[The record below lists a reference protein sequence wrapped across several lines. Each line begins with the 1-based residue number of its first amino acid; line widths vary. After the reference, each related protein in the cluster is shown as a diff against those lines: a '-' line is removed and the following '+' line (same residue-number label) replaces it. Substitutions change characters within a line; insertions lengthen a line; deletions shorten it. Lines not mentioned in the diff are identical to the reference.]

1 MLNVPVSV
9 CLYKYIH
16 KEHCNDN
23 MDTTKHIINSYDK
36 KKNITN
42 SKKCWKLKIKFIS
55 FNKKKKEIIRQT
67 NLIKT

>member
-1 MLNVPVSV
+1 
-9 CLYKYIH
+9 
-16 KEHCNDN
+16 

-55 FNKKKKEIIRQT
+55 FNKKKERNIRQT

>member
-1 MLNVPVSV
+1 
-9 CLYKYIH
+9 
-16 KEHCNDN
+16 